1 MVVTSTKVLGRS
13 LVLSLN
19 VNASADSRGTFEE
32 SFQSKKDV
40 NQQEKGT
47 QREQRQ
53 QVEIRMSKRLFR
65 AASER
70 RDSISSA

>member
-1 MVVTSTKVLGRS
+1 MVVTSTKVLSRS

-19 VNASADSRGTFEE
+19 VNASADSRGTFED

-53 QVEIRMSKRLFR
+53 GEIRRSKRLFR
-65 AASER
+65 AAAER
-70 RDSISSA
+70 RDSVSGA